1 MATSLRARPSGK
13 AGTPS
18 SLQSGTVQANGTDSS
33 LDTHPIIAR
42 YNKHYR
48 EQMKDILYVHGKIT
62 TPTLHRM
69 QQPTLKSIDT
79 DSITISFKLPSLQS
93 EIDKV
98 IPLPLET
105 ERSGT
110 TESITKALNQLI
122 IDSAS
127 KRNLSLAQI
136 TTVVAPNS
144 LQDFLVLLLTPLPA
158 LCLTWPQ
165 FVLPY
170 IPVLGSYLM
179 DKPDYITA
187 IFIAEILIHALECIV
202 LLRPQ
207 LEYFRV
213 QPDVAIEW
221 YLFGLLEGYGA
232 VRRVK
237 ELGFKLEKEARAELS

>member
-1 MATSLRARPSGK
+1 MATSLRARPSGRT
-13 AGTPS
+13 GTPS
-18 SLQSGTVQANGTDSS
+18 SVQSSTTSGTGTAPV
-33 LDTHPIIAR
+33 LDTHPTIAR

-62 TPTLHRM
+62 APTLHRM
-69 QQPTLKSIDT
+69 QQPTLKSIDA

-98 IPLPLET
+98 IPLPET
-105 ERSGT
+105 EQSFT

-122 IDSAS
+122 IDSAA

-144 LQDFLVLLLTPLPA
+144 LQDFLILMLIPLPA
-158 LCLTWPQ
+158 LCLIWPQ
-165 FVLPY
+165 SILPY
-170 IPVLGSYLM
+170 IPILGPYLS
-179 DKPDYITA
+179 DKPDFISA
-187 IFIAEILIHALECIV
+187 ICVVELLIHALECIV

-207 LEYFRV
+207 LEYYRV

-237 ELGFKLEKEARAELS
+237 ELGSKLEKEAREELS